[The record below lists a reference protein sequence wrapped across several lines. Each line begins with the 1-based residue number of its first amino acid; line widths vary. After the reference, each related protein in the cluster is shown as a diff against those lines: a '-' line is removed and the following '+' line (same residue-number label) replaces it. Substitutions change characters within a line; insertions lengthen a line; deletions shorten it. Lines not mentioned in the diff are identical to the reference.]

1 MEINSLVRWTRKGI
15 NCLTAKW
22 LISHLSSIM
31 PLKCY
36 LILHTSAEMMDK
48 ICKTWW
54 RILSKGVRLTTKSL
68 LPQILFWQVVPPC
81 SEASH
86 RDFWARLR
94 HFRSQAWPFITRSER
109 DPIVATCRGSVPR
122 SWHLSAALIQSG
134 SLRVSTK
141 RTAPALFTRSHFIE
155 S

>member
-1 MEINSLVRWTRKGI
+1 MEVNNQVKWTRKGI
-15 NCLTAKW
+15 NYLTEKW

-36 LILHTSAEMMDK
+36 LIPHTSAEMMDK

-54 RILSKGVRLTTKSL
+54 RILSKSVRLITESL
-68 LPQILFWQVVPPC
+68 LPQILFWQVVPQC

-86 RDFWARLR
+86 RDFWARLS
-94 HFRSQAWPFITRSER
+94 HFRSQASPFITRSEK
-109 DPIVATCRGSVPR
+109 DPIVATCLGSGPL
-122 SWHLSAALIQSG
+122 SWLLSAALIHCG
-134 SLRVSTK
+134 SLRASFR

>member
-1 MEINSLVRWTRKGI
+1 MEVSNQVRWKRKGI

-36 LILHTSAEMMDK
+36 LIPHTSGEMMDK
-48 ICKTWW
+48 ICRTWW
-54 RILSKGVRLTTKSL
+54 QILSKSVRLTTESL
-68 LPQILFWQVVPPC
+68 LPQILYWQVVPPC

-86 RDFWARLR
+86 RDFRVRLR
-94 HFRSQAWPFITRSER
+94 HFRSQVSPFITRSER
-109 DPIVATCRGSVPR
+109 DPIVATCLGSVPQ
-122 SWHLSAALIQSG
+122 SWRLSAALTQSG